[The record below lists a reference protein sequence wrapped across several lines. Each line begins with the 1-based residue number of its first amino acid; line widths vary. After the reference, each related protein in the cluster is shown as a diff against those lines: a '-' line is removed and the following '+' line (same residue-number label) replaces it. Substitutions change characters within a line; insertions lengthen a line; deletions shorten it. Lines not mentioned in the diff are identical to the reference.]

1 MSAIEYEGITS
12 VSCSIVGVRFAA
24 ESPLEGSGFELSVPR
39 QMGNG
44 FEALSE
50 TGPIGYR
57 RRGLIRAVAGFA
69 EYPD

>member
-1 MSAIEYEGITS
+1 LALVAGGGFEAVNGRRL
-12 VSCSIVGVRFAA
+12 GGFAPD
-24 ESPLEGSGFELSVPR
+24 SPLEGSGFELSVPR

-50 TGPIGYR
+50 TSPIGYP

>member
-1 MSAIEYEGITS
+1 MADDRPHKAIA
-12 VSCSIVGVRFAA
+12 RLRNRKFAD
-24 ESPLEGSGFELSVPR
+24 SPLEGSGFELSVPR
-39 QMGNG
+39 QIANG